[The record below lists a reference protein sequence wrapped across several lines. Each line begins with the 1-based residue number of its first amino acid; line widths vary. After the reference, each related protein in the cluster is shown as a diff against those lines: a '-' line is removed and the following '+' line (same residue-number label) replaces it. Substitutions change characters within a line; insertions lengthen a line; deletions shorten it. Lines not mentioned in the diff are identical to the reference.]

1 MSFSQTLARRDGAL
15 FIEDVPVRDLAE
27 AHGTPL
33 YVYSRAG
40 LLERASR
47 LLAAFGP
54 DNLVAYSIKSNMNL
68 AVVRT
73 FVDAGCGVDVT
84 SRGELERAL
93 RARADPRKIVY
104 SGAGKRPDEIDRGL
118 EAGLRMFN
126 VESLDEL
133 AMIDAR
139 ARAAGVVA
147 PISFRLNPDVDART
161 HPKIATGLRTV
172 KFGVPIE
179 EAPAA
184 YAHAK
189 TLSNVE
195 VVGVDCHIGS
205 QLLSLEPMRDAL
217 LKLKTAVLSLR
228 QAGHEIRLIDIGGG
242 LGVEYQ
248 DGDVPPTPE
257 EYADMALEVVGG
269 LGAALVCEPG
279 RSLTAG
285 AGYLVSRVLYQKQN
299 EQKSFVILDAG
310 MNDYV
315 RPAMYGS
322 PVRVETESTRASAP
336 VDLVGPVCE
345 STDRFAEGY
354 ALPEVSNGDLVVFR
368 DVGAYGFCM
377 ASTYNGRPL
386 PAEVMV
392 HGSRV
397 ERVRR
402 RQSVEETWTG
412 ELQPQWDDEPTADD
426 R

>member
-1 MSFSQTLARRDGAL
+1 MSFSEVLGRRGDAL
-15 FIEDVPVRDLAE
+15 CIEDVEVDRLARE
-27 AHGTPL
+27 YGTPL
-33 YVYSRAG
+33 YVYSRSA
-40 LLERASR
+40 LRERAGR
-47 LLAAFGP
+47 LRAAFP
-54 DNLVAYSIKSNMNL
+54 APNLIAYSIKSNMNL

-73 FVDAGCGVDVT
+73 FVELGCGVDVT

-93 RARADPRKIVY
+93 EAGADPQQMVY
-104 SGAGKRPDEIDRGL
+104 SGVGKRADEIDRAL
-118 EAGLRMFN
+118 AAGLRMFN

-139 ARAAGVVA
+139 ARAADRVA

-172 KFGVPIE
+172 KFGIPIE

-195 VVGVDCHIGS
+195 AVGVDCHIGS
-205 QLLSLEPMRDAL
+205 QLLSLEPLRDAL
-217 LKLKTAVLSLR
+217 LKVKDAVLALR
-228 QAGHEIRLIDIGGG
+228 EAGHAISLIDIGGG
-242 LGVEYQ
+242 LGVQYT
-248 DGDVPPTPE
+248 DDDVPPTPE
-257 EYADMALEVVGG
+257 QYADMALEVVGG
-269 LGAALVCEPG
+269 LDAALVCEPG

-285 AGYLVSRVLYQKQN
+285 AGFLLARVVYQKRN
-299 EQKSFVILDAG
+299 DQKSFVILDAG

-322 PVRVETESTRASAP
+322 PIRVETASRRPAEV

-345 STDRFAEGY
+345 STDRFAADL
-354 ALPEVSNGDLVVFR
+354 ALPAVGNGDVIVFR

-392 HGSRV
+392 QGSRA
-397 ERVRR
+397 ELVRR
-402 RQSVEETWTG
+402 RQEIAETWTG
-412 ELQPQWDDEPTADD
+412 ERIPAWDGDADGEG

>member
-1 MSFSQTLARRDGAL
+1 MSFSETLTHRDGAL
-15 FIEDVPVRDLAE
+15 WLEDVAVDRLADE
-27 AHGTPL
+27 FGTPL
-33 YVYSRAG
+33 YAYSRSG
-40 LLERASR
+40 LIERAGR
-47 LLAAFGP
+47 LLGAFP
-54 DNLVAYSIKSNMNL
+54 EPNLVAYSIKSNMNL

-73 FVDAGCGVDVT
+73 FVDLGCGVDVT
-84 SRGELERAL
+84 SLGELERAL
-93 RARADPRKIVY
+93 ETGADPRRIVY
-104 SGAGKRPDEIDRGL
+104 SGVGKRADEIDRALGV
-118 EAGLRMFN
+118 GLRMFN

-133 AMIDAR
+133 AMLDAR
-139 ARAAGVVA
+139 GRACGAVA
-147 PISFRLNPDVDART
+147 PVSFRLNPDVDART

-172 KFGVPIE
+172 KFGIPIE

-195 VVGVDCHIGS
+195 IVGVDCHIGS
-205 QLLSLEPMRDAL
+205 QLLSLDPIRDAL
-217 LKLKTAVLSLR
+217 LKVKNAVLTLR
-228 QAGHEIRLIDIGGG
+228 EAGHAIELIDIGGG

-248 DGDVPPTPE
+248 DGDEPPTPE
-257 EYADMALEVVGG
+257 AYAEMALEVVGG

-285 AGYLVSRVLYQKQN
+285 AGFLISRVLYQKRN
-299 EQKSFVILDAG
+299 ERKSFVILDAG

-322 PVRVETESTRASAP
+322 PVRVASASSGDAEP
-336 VDLVGPVCE
+336 VDLVGPICE
-345 STDRFAEGY
+345 STDRFAAEY
-354 ALPEVSNGDLVVFR
+354 VLPSVSNGDVVVFR

-397 ERVRR
+397 ELVRR
-402 RQSVEETWTG
+402 RQSVDETWAG
-412 ELQPQWDDEPTADD
+412 ERMPRWDHEDHDA
-426 R
+426 